1 MNMSQMSSQ
10 CPYIKLNLSRFI
22 HRFVTRFDW
31 TTIDLVYLKKWT
43 VLGIIIG
50 VFSGLLV
57 IAAFESIRIFSSFFL
72 SDMIRYIQ
80 PYPEDVA
87 NLSSD
92 YSLYVLKPWLIPVIL
107 GFTGLVIGIISTKL
121 SPAIGKNGIDE
132 ISDEFHNKKSQF
144 SLKISFLRSFSSIL
158 AIGSGTSG
166 GVEDS
171 LGHTGSTFGAIIGR
185 IFKLDQEE
193 IRIAIAAGMGSTI
206 GGVLR
211 LPFGGSIFSLEL
223 LYRRDF
229 IIKSLYPALLASIT
243 SYIISGIVLDWPSF
257 LYVPHEFIIKT
268 SFQSLAAYAAMA
280 AIIGIIGIG
289 YVKTVQIFRKH
300 FENMKIPLYFRS
312 ALGGIIIGIFAIGFP
327 EILGT
332 GYGWLQ
338 LATVGN
344 HQLFPLW
351 IMFPVIVMKIFATAV
366 SNGSRNSTGL
376 LGPSLVIGGLIGS
389 ALITL
394 FHSLGIFM
402 FIDTTSATLISI
414 FAFFTASTRTPISA
428 IVIGIEIV
436 GSYTLLIPIV
446 ISVIISNIIS
456 GQNNCIYKNY
466 VSNMKLQLLNAKK
479 NNSELRNYL
488 VRDAMNSDFY
498 NINRNT
504 TINDAI
510 NIMKDLNVKSLI
522 VTNNEDKLQGMVYF
536 EALSNVSTIQKNT
549 IVETI
554 MVFDPPVLRPLDP
567 ILNYFE
573 LISKTA
579 VSEVPV
585 VSPDDDKLVLSILSI
600 RDIDKLLNN
609 INDPIL
615 PDLEDSKLQKHIT
628 NNLSHDFSINQDI
641 HKNNKIL
648 NKLRN
653 YWTQ

>member
-1 MNMSQMSSQ
+1 
-10 CPYIKLNLSRFI
+10 LNLSRYI
-22 HRFVTRFDW
+22 ERFVRRFDW
-31 TTIDLVYLKKWT
+31 TTLDLVYLKKWT
-43 VLGIIIG
+43 VIGIIIG
-50 VFSGLLV
+50 VISGLLV
-57 IAAFESIRIFSSFFL
+57 ITAYESIRIFSSIFL
-72 SDMIRYIQ
+72 SDMVRYIQ

-107 GFTGLVIGIISTKL
+107 GLVGLMIGIISTKL
-121 SPAIGKNGIDE
+121 SADIGKNGIDE
-132 ISDEFHNKKSQF
+132 ISDEFHNKKSKF
-144 SLKISFLRSFSSIL
+144 SLKISSLRSFSSIL
-158 AIGSGTSG
+158 AIGCGTSG

-171 LGHTGSTFGAIIGR
+171 LAHTGSTFGSITGR

-206 GGVLR
+206 GGILR
-211 LPFGGSIFSLEL
+211 LPFGGAIFSLEL

-229 IIKSLYPALLASIT
+229 IIKSVYPALLASIT

-257 LYVPHEFIIKT
+257 LYVPQEIITKT
-268 SFQSLAAYAAMA
+268 SLQSLAAYGMIA
-280 AIIGIIGIG
+280 AIIGLIGIG
-289 YVKTVQIFRKH
+289 YVRTVQIFERH
-300 FENMKIPLYFRS
+300 FEKMKIPLYLKS

-344 HQLFPLW
+344 HQIFPLW
-351 IMFPVIVMKIFATAV
+351 IMFPVIVMKIFATSV
-366 SNGSRNSTGL
+366 SNASRNSTGL

-394 FHSLGIFM
+394 FHSFGIFM

-428 IVIGIEIV
+428 IVIGVEIV
-436 GSYTLLIPIV
+436 GSYTLLIPTV

-456 GQNNCIYKNY
+456 GKNNCIYKNY
-466 VSNMKLQLLNAKK
+466 VSNLRTQLSNAKK
-479 NNSELRNYL
+479 YDSKLKNYL
-488 VRDAMNSDFY
+488 VRDAMNPDFY

-510 NIMKDLNVKSLI
+510 HIMKDLNVKSLV
-522 VTNNEDKLQGMVYF
+522 VTNNEDKFEGMVYF
-536 EALSNVSTIQKNT
+536 EHLSNISTIQENMT
-549 IVETI
+549 VETMI
-554 MVFDPPVLRPLDP
+554 FDPPLLRPLDP

-579 VSEVPV
+579 VSEIPV
-585 VSPDDDKLVLSILSI
+585 ISPDDNKLVLSILSI
-600 RDIDKLLNN
+600 KDINKLLNN

-615 PDLEDSKLQKHIT
+615 PDIEESKLHKDIT
-628 NNLSHDFSINQDI
+628 SNDFHNLSVDQEIY
-641 HKNNKIL
+641 KNNKIF
-648 NKLRN
+648 NKLRD
-653 YWTQ
+653 YWT

>member
-1 MNMSQMSSQ
+1 V
-10 CPYIKLNLSRFI
+10 R
-22 HRFVTRFDW
+22 RFDW
-31 TTIDLVYLKKWT
+31 TTLDLVYLKKWT
-43 VLGIIIG
+43 VIGIIIG
-50 VFSGLLV
+50 VISGLLV
-57 IAAFESIRIFSSFFL
+57 ITAYESIRIFSSFFL
-72 SDMIRYIQ
+72 SDLVRYIQ

-107 GFTGLVIGIISTKL
+107 GLVGLVVGIISTKL
-121 SPAIGKNGIDE
+121 SANMGKNGIDE
-132 ISDEFHNKKSQF
+132 ISDEFHNKKSKF
-144 SLKISFLRSFSSIL
+144 SLKISSLRSFSSIL
-158 AIGSGTSG
+158 AVGSGMSG

-171 LGHTGSTFGAIIGR
+171 LAHTGSTFGSIMGR

-206 GGVLR
+206 GGILR
-211 LPFGGSIFSLEL
+211 LPFGGAIFSLEL

-229 IIKSLYPALLASIT
+229 IIKSVYPALLASIT
-243 SYIISGIVLDWPSF
+243 SYIISGIILDWPSF
-257 LYVPHEFIIKT
+257 LYVPQEFITKT
-268 SFQSLAAYAAMA
+268 SLQSLAAYGIIA
-280 AIIGIIGIG
+280 AIIGLIGIG
-289 YVKTVQIFRKH
+289 YVRTVKIFQIH
-300 FENMKIPLYFRS
+300 FEKMKIPLYFKP

-344 HQLFPLW
+344 HQIFPLW
-351 IMFPVIVMKIFATAV
+351 IMFPVIVMKIFATSV
-366 SNGSRNSTGL
+366 SNASRNSTGL
-376 LGPSLVIGGLIGS
+376 LGPTLVIGGLIGS

-394 FHSLGIFM
+394 FHSFGIFM

-436 GSYTLLIPIV
+436 GSYTLLIPTV

-456 GQNNCIYKNY
+456 GKNNCIYKNY
-466 VSNMKLQLLNAKK
+466 VSNLKTQLSNAKK
-479 NNSELRNYL
+479 YDLKLKNYL
-488 VRDAMNSDFY
+488 VRDAMNADFY

-510 NIMKDLNVKSLI
+510 HIMKDLNVKSLV
-522 VTNNEDKLQGMVYF
+522 VTNNEDEFEGMVYF
-536 EALSNVSTIQKNT
+536 EDLSNVSTIQENMT
-549 IVETI
+549 VETI
-554 MVFDPPVLRPLDP
+554 MVFDPPILRPLDP

-579 VSEVPV
+579 VSEIPV
-585 VSPDDDKLVLSILSI
+585 ISPDDNKLVLSILSI
-600 RDIDKLLNN
+600 KDINKLLNN

-615 PDLEDSKLQKHIT
+615 PDIEDSKLHKDIT
-628 NNLSHDFSINQDI
+628 SNDFHNLSVDQEIYR
-641 HKNNKIL
+641 NNKIF
-648 NKLRN
+648 NKLRD
-653 YWTQ
+653 YWTR